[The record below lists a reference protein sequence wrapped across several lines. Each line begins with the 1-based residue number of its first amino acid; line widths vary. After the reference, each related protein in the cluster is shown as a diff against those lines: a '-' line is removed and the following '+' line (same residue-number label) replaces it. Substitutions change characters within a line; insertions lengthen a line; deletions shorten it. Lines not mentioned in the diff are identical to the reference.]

1 MQMPALRPTALAD
14 DADALLQIVFSRLRL
29 NKLARSL
36 GARLEL
42 EWHACLLI
50 PVIPCF
56 KKACLG
62 YFIRFVIFPLFFY
75 RGLLVRIWPGST
87 SE

>member
-36 GARLEL
+36 GARRE
-42 EWHACLLI
+42 I
-50 PVIPCF
+50 
-56 KKACLG
+56 
-62 YFIRFVIFPLFFY
+62 
-75 RGLLVRIWPGST
+75 
-87 SE
+87 